1 MLSLVRNG
9 DYSLL
14 ETKDQVKI
22 LKLDE
27 KFYAIVNA
35 GNIGEILVFS
45 RKKFTKDL
53 VLAKGCYRVYKV
65 KNEPDLTDLM
75 HLELF
80 VGRNTWQGYLLP
92 TGFPTNTKTRSRII
106 PTSEIISGNL

>member
-1 MLSLVRNG
+1 MLSLVRDG
-9 DYSLL
+9 EYSLL
-14 ETKDQVKI
+14 ETRGQVKI
-22 LKLDE
+22 LKLDK

-45 RKKFTKDL
+45 HKKFTKDL
-53 VLAKGCYRVYKV
+53 VLAKGSYRIYKV
-65 KNEPDLTDLM
+65 KNEPNFTDLM

-92 TGFPTNTKTRSRII
+92 TGFPTNRKKRSRII
-106 PTSEIISGNL
+106 PTSETISSL